1 MGKQNSGHQGGR
13 RTSGGETN
21 VGTPTRHDRSACSS
35 CGEVQGRHKATCPN
49 R

>member
-13 RTSGGETN
+13 RSGGGETN
-21 VGTPTRHDRSACSS
+21 VGVPTRNDRSKCNECS
-35 CGEVQGRHKATCPN
+35 EVQGRHKSTCSQ